1 MLLPLL
7 TRFPTFLSPASYFY
21 LLLRQIYQPSAQ
33 PGLKSNA
40 KKKRNQ
46 KKPEHSQHKVV
57 LLNTAPHHGEG
68 CTQLSFTTGK
78 KSPVHQTIPVPQPLK
93 MTEPFPYQRGRM
105 EQCGVTQWSASN
117 HITAA
122 APQTV

>member
-1 MLLPLL
+1 MP
-7 TRFPTFLSPASYFY
+7 
-21 LLLRQIYQPSAQ
+21 
-33 PGLKSNA
+33 
-40 KKKRNQ
+40 KKNKKQ
-46 KKPEHSQHKVV
+46 KKTEHSQNKVV

-105 EQCGVTQWSASN
+105 EHCGVTQWSASN